1 MSSHGDLE
9 STYLHSLGIYV
20 QLADVIQIFIQL
32 ARHRRRRR
40 HLLEVG
46 PNEAHIL
53 AQIVQKVQG
62 VTF

>member
-1 MSSHGDLE
+1 ME
-9 STYLHSLGIYV
+9 SSLGIYV

>member
-1 MSSHGDLE
+1 ME
-9 STYLHSLGIYV
+9 SSLGIYV

-32 ARHRRRRR
+32 ASHIFFLRRRR

-53 AQIVQKVQG
+53 AQIVQKVQA